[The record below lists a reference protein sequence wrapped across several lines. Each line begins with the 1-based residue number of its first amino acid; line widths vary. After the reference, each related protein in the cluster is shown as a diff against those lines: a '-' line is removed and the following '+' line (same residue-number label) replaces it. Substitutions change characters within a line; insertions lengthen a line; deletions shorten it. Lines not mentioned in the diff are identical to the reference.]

1 MGLFV
6 VYRLLKLF
14 YVGCKCREFD
24 MVPKLA
30 ASFDVHGLYKC
41 YYMDLLG
48 PSGNINIQPLSD
60 EITES
65 DIQLVSK
72 SPGTRS

>member
-30 ASFDVHGLYKC
+30 ASFDVHGLQ
-41 YYMDLLG
+41 MLLHG
-48 PSGNINIQPLSD
+48 
-60 EITES
+60 
-65 DIQLVSK
+65 
-72 SPGTRS
+72 SPGTVWKHKHSASE